1 MAIVSFNIEVVAEI
15 PVTINEA
22 DRQDGQTYVDLI
34 GDAVQAFRENND
46 MNALDFQYKVI
57 GDVIGSE

>member
-1 MAIVSFNIEVVAEI
+1 MAIVSFSIEVVAEI

-34 GDAVQAFRENND
+34 GDAVQAFMENND

>member
-34 GDAVQAFRENND
+34 GDAVQAFMENND